1 MLADDVEAYDMAERV
16 SRSFVMAIVV
26 GGGLA
31 LLVAALR

>member
-1 MLADDVEAYDMAERV
+1 MLTDDGEVYDMAGRV